1 MGSFQQCACQFNP
14 IISKFSQIISW
25 NWLKWIDRWFW
36 GLWIITS
43 EAIYFM
49 CVCVLKPGM
58 WPKGR
63 TQNGNHK
70 RKNMTLCKYRWGQ
83 WKHDRPNVI
92 PCDQKKNF
100 FFKFQVSRIAFTW
113 KDWIRSFC
121 SLWAWWLGVHTRVW
135 DMPPSNLVMTSAY
148 YPTDLKEGK
157 KGKTD
162 SYLNNSI
169 DTWHCWFPFHIP
181 RSIYS

>member
-25 NWLKWIDRWFW
+25 NWFKWIDRWFW

-100 FFKFQVSRIAFTW
+100 FFLSSKSVELLLHEKTESDPFVVYEHDDWVFTHGCE
-113 KDWIRSFC
+113 IC
-121 SLWAWWLGVHTRVW
+121 HPQTLLWLRHITQLTWRKVK
-135 DMPPSNLVMTSAY
+135 
-148 YPTDLKEGK
+148 KERL
-157 KGKTD
+157 T
-162 SYLNNSI
+162 LI
-169 DTWHCWFPFHIP
+169 
-181 RSIYS
+181 